1 MGKKSSW
8 VHKFFVTENT
18 VVKDKKTQIEQNVLY
33 DVCKLSLMAGSP
45 QPCVAFYKHNLAN
58 GIKNLQ
64 NHLINKHSFIEEVEG
79 EIVAHHPSKSI
90 VTLFFFM

>member
-1 MGKKSSW
+1 M
-8 VHKFFVTENT
+8 TENT

-33 DVCKLSLMAGSP
+33 DVCKLPLKAGSP

-64 NHLINKHSFIEEVEG
+64 NHLINKHCFIEEVAA
-79 EIVAHHPSKSI
+79 EIVAHHQSKSV